1 MLVTVKA
8 PEEAQLSMSGP
19 EQARTKVE
27 AVPTPMAK
35 EIIAKM
41 ATVTRTLSIRISLS
55 RLELS
60 VFLACVTGG
69 TASAAL
75 KESSAF
81 MTVGGV
87 ASEELVETS
96 LN

>member
-1 MLVTVKA
+1 
-8 PEEAQLSMSGP
+8 MSGP

-27 AVPTPMAK
+27 AVPIPMAK

-60 VFLACVTGG
+60 VFLACVIGG

>member
-1 MLVTVKA
+1 MLVTVRA
-8 PEEAQLSMSGP
+8 LEEAQLSMSGP

-41 ATVTRTLSIRISLS
+41 ATVTLTLSSSISLS
-55 RLELS
+55 KLELS
-60 VFLACVTGG
+60 VFLACVMGG
-69 TASAAL
+69 AASAAL

-81 MTVGGV
+81 MMVGGV
-87 ASEELVETS
+87 ASEELAETS